1 DVEQEVA
8 RPEPFFEDA
17 SVILAGQRRLDKA
30 RAVFGGN
37 LLAAQFGGDD
47 RDLVGLEVDM
57 TQQQRQ
63 DALADAAEAD
73 DDQTAGKNDVFLA
86 KHDRS
91 AIRGTAKRYGRPS
104 AKSRRGRSQ
113 ASAGLNAPCVIAFFT

>member
-1 DVEQEVA
+1 
-8 RPEPFFEDA
+8 FFEDA
-17 SVILAGQRRLDKA
+17 SVILAGQRGLDKA

-91 AIRGTAKRYGRPS
+91 AIRGQRSGTVAPPQSQGGGAVASKRR
-104 AKSRRGRSQ
+104 AEC
-113 ASAGLNAPCVIAFFT
+113 ACVVLFFA